1 MPTPK
6 KPAKAKPEKKA
17 PKAQMSASK
26 SKSNTPK
33 K

>member
-6 KPAKAKPEKKA
+6 KPTKGKPENKA
-17 PKAQMSASK
+17 PKAQMNEPKAK
-26 SKSNTPK
+26 PTTPK